1 MKLFKQQDDGN
12 YMVSVMNP
20 LRFWLTIDHTSVGL
34 SFRQTAAVI
43 AHHCNR
49 SKIAKLSGLND
60 RMVGQFV
67 RIIVSVS
74 LQTISKVLSSPSVW
88 AFSLAGDTSNHFGV
102 SLSDERIRVCVDGVP

>member
-34 SFRQTAAVI
+34 SYRQTAAVI